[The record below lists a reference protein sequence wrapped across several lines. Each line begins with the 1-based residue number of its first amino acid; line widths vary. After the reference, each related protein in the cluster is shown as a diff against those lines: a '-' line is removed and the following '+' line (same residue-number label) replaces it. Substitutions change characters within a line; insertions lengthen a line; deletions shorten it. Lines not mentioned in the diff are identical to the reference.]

1 MSAIS
6 LKSITGITSITTPA
20 GVDNQ
25 LTLHT
30 NDTTQ
35 RVKVTQSGIEVVGVA
50 TFQDLDVDG
59 HTELD
64 NVNIVGVTTHNGQAK
79 FYGNGGAPIIW
90 GNTGYS
96 GHLSFDGSNNA
107 VIRAA
112 SGKALIFQSDHVNT
126 RMTIGSQGNVSIEK
140 DLDVDG
146 HTNLDNVSIAGVT
159 TITNSYFNLK
169 PTGGGNAHFRI
180 LSTGTGDA
188 GIFFDAANGDISGSD
203 YVFIGQKNNL
213 DFVINANVNA
223 GNIDFQRAG
232 TTQLRITSDGKILI
246 AQTTSNWGTTTANS
260 VIQLKNG
267 VLWDYAG
274 VQLDVG
280 HNYYYN
286 SSGAYKYIRGGYAAR
301 QTFHNND
308 GSMAFWSGGTGS
320 ADGTFTWSERLRIT
334 SGGDLLLGAHGSRIF
349 DDSSGTNVVV
359 DIYGG
364 TTAGKRG
371 ILALGGRTGSDNA
384 DIGTIQ
390 FVNENN
396 NLATAANHVQSK
408 LVASIDVK
416 SETTNS
422 NASANSGSHLIFS
435 TKAQNAAIAERL
447 RIDSSGRV
455 MIGSSTYIGGAA
467 LAVLGTSTT
476 PNTYACFAMGRVG
489 ANVTNNTAI
498 ANIRLNGGT
507 LGTGRGAEINAYADA
522 NWSDGSSHPTRLTF
536 HTVASSSTSA
546 TERLRID
553 SSGRTLAYGT
563 LGSGNLPLSGNA
575 ANAAI
580 QIRCQSKYQ
589 GIAFG
594 EGATHATIGRGA
606 NNAALVFTANAN
618 PANLGGGT
626 KDVFEWWS
634 GSAGGGGPG
643 KYMTLDTGGHLALTT
658 GNLEFANGSGIDFS
672 AVPDGGRTLVS
683 DGNKLDD
690 YEEGVFVPTTNTNL
704 TLQSSYD
711 IFSYI
716 KVGRMCTIRG
726 LFYPNNSPSGNYAM
740 TFSLPFAAY
749 NYTQIAGAGG
759 TGVMHRYISGA
770 SNGVAVYIE
779 DGASVAKFYKN
790 GGSGNWVPVYN
801 TDWNNAMEIYLDFT
815 YFTA

>member
-232 TTQLRITSDGKILI
+232 TTQVRINSGGQVLI
-246 AQTTSNWGTTTANS
+246 GTTTSPAYTNRRFTVYDSTNS
-260 VIQLKNG
+260 GTCSLEIRGSSSGSSRLYFTSSTTAGQLG
-267 VLWDYAG
+267 AYAG
-274 VQLDVG
+274 KVYYG
-280 HNYYYN
+280 HADNV
-286 SSGAYKYIRGGYAAR
+286 
-301 QTFHNND
+301 
-308 GSMAFWSGGTGS
+308 MAFYTAG
-320 ADGTFTWSERLRIT
+320 DERLRINST
-334 SGGDLLLGAHGSRIF
+334 GDLLLGNHGSRIF

-390 FVNENN
+390 FLNENN
-396 NLATAANHVQSK
+396 ANATAANHVQSK

-447 RIDSSGRV
+447 RIDSTGRV

-759 TGVMHRYISGA
+759 TDVMHRFISGA

-801 TDWNNAMEIYLDFT
+801 TDWNNACLLYTSPSPRDRG
-815 YFTA
+815 